1 MKITRRK
8 DGRYTTSVQFN
19 GKRKY
24 FIGTDKDEVEA
35 KAIEYVDLHNKGIE
49 LSGEGILVSKLA
61 DEWFNLYQ
69 RKNAESTQKR
79 VQGILDNYIKKEL
92 GHIPLKYLKAHHV
105 QKMLNEIQE
114 SHTDTTRK
122 VFQITKSILEFAV
135 NNDYCVKNVAK
146 SCTINHYK
154 SGERKILTQDEIN
167 ILENSRNKY
176 KDFFVFILYTG
187 LRRGEVA
194 ALKWNDIDLENKE
207 IHVSKSMSFL
217 QNKGKLK
224 STKTNKVR
232 TIPILDKTLKI
243 LKSRKKQTNSMY
255 VFSKSDGSNLSESA
269 IDRMHES
276 ILKDTGLNFKLHELR
291 HTFCTILYY
300 AGVSSI
306 HAADIMGHSLSVMQE
321 IYTHLDKDKS
331 KEEIKKLNQYISK
344 NDHTFDN
351 TL

>member
-1 MKITRRK
+1 MKITKRK
-8 DGRYTTSVQFN
+8 DGRYATSVQFN

-24 FIGTDKDEVEA
+24 FIGTDKAEVEA
-35 KAIEYVDLHNKGIE
+35 KAIEYVDLHNKGVE

-69 RKNAESTQKR
+69 KRNAESTKRR

-92 GHIPLKYLKAHHV
+92 GHIPLKYLKAHHI

-122 VFQITKSILEFAV
+122 VFQITKTILEFAV
-135 NNDYCVKNVAK
+135 NNDYCMKNVAR
-146 SCTINHYK
+146 SCTINRFK
-154 SGERKILTQDEIN
+154 PKERQILTSGEIK
-167 ILENSRNKY
+167 ILENSQNKY
-176 KDFFVFILYTG
+176 RDFFAFILYTG

-194 ALKWNDIDLENKE
+194 ALKWSDIDFQNKE
-207 IHVSKSMSFL
+207 IHVSKSMSFIK
-217 QNKGKLK
+217 NKGSLK
-224 STKTNKVR
+224 STKTGKQR

-243 LKSRKKQTNSMY
+243 LNSRKKETNSIY
-255 VFSKSDGSNLSESA
+255 VFSKKDGSNLSESA

-300 AGVSSI
+300 AGVSSLN
-306 HAADIMGHSLSVMQE
+306 ASQIMGHSLAVMQE

-331 KEEIKKLNQYISK
+331 KEELIKLNEYIGK
-344 NDHTFDN
+344 
-351 TL
+351 

>member
-1 MKITRRK
+1 MKITKRK
-8 DGRYTTSVQFN
+8 DGRYCTSVQFN
-19 GKRKY
+19 GKRKQ
-24 FIGTDKDEVEA
+24 FIGKDKSEVEA
-35 KAIEYVDLHNKGIE
+35 RAIEYVDLHNKGVE

-69 RKNAESTQKR
+69 KRNAESTKKR

-135 NNDYCVKNVAK
+135 NNDYCLKNVAK
-146 SCTINHYK
+146 SCTINHFQSK
-154 SGERKILTQDEIN
+154 ERQILTSEEIKA
-167 ILENSRNKY
+167 LENSQNKY
-176 KDFFVFILYTG
+176 RDFFVFILYTG

-194 ALKWNDIDLENKE
+194 ALKWSDIDFQNKE
-207 IHVSKSMSFL
+207 IHVSKSMSFVTN
-217 QNKGKLK
+217 QGKLK
-224 STKTNKVR
+224 STKTGKIR
-232 TIPILDKTLKI
+232 IIPILNKTYEI
-243 LKSRKKQTNSMY
+243 LKHQSIGEY
-255 VFSKSDGSNLSESA
+255 VFSKPDGKHLTESA

-300 AGVSSI
+300 AGVSSLN
-306 HAADIMGHSLSVMQE
+306 ASKIMGHSLAVMQE

-331 KEEIKKLNQYISK
+331 KDEIQKLNQYLAE
-344 NDHTFDN
+344 N
-351 TL
+351 